1 MFRSLQMRLV
11 LILVLLVTVVMVVVG
26 AFLISSVTSYQIRDF
41 QTQISQV
48 FTPEFILQL
57 EKNTGS
63 DDAPATLRDMLSAYS
78 GLLGV
83 DSHRDFFVLDG
94 KTGAYLAGSDDSMA
108 ETLVLTSNMTAAM
121 AGEVGQE
128 VETLNGYLDVA
139 VPLRSGG
146 EVRYVVGVY
155 DTKEELNEL
164 TFNIF
169 SILVRTMVAALL
181 VAIFLSF
188 LLSKTITRPVGRL
201 TEQARKIAGGDFS
214 GLPQVHAQDE
224 IGELTETF
232 NEMAAVLEDTLSKI
246 EGERDK
252 LDTIFRHMADGVVAF
267 EKDGGM
273 IHINPAAAGMLGRS
287 HESGST
293 AEEIFPNADLSALA
307 ELQPGLFHEM
317 DYTTG
322 QRVLKVF
329 FARYGQAEGG
339 GMLAV
344 IHDITEQH
352 KLERSQREF
361 VANVSHELRTPLTN
375 IRGYTDTII
384 ESGDDLDSATRA
396 RFLKVVSGEA
406 DRMTNIVKDLL
417 TLSRLDY
424 ETLEVN
430 MGRVDLVDLAGSSL
444 ESMSIEAEKKKLTL
458 FDKMP
463 EGTLMVTGDRARLQ
477 QVVVNIISNAIK
489 YNRPGGSVTVSAERD
504 EKYISLRVSDTGIGV
519 PEGDI
524 PHIFERFYRVDKA
537 RSRSYGGTG
546 LGLPIA
552 KQIVELHGGT
562 MTFESVFGEGS
573 TITVRLPAVTEESD
587 EGKA

>member
-26 AFLISSVTSYQIRDF
+26 AFLISSVTAYQIKDF

-57 EKNTGS
+57 EKNTGA
-63 DDAPATLRDMLSAYS
+63 DDYSTIRDMLTAYS

-83 DSHRDFFVLDG
+83 DSHRNFFVLDG
-94 KTGAYLAGSDDSMA
+94 KTGEYLAGSDDSIT
-108 ETLVLTSNMTAAM
+108 EGLVLTPNMTAAM
-121 AGEVGQE
+121 SGNVGQD
-128 VETLNGYLDVA
+128 VEHLSGYLDVA
-139 VPLRSGG
+139 VPLRGADG
-146 EVRYVVGVY
+146 VKYVVGVY
-155 DTKEELNEL
+155 DTREELNEL
-164 TFNIF
+164 TFSIF

-201 TEQARKIAGGDFS
+201 TEQARKVADGDFS
-214 GLPQVHAQDE
+214 GLLQVHSHDE

-232 NEMAAVLEDTLSKI
+232 NEMAEVLEDTLGKI

-267 EKDGGM
+267 DRDGGM
-273 IHINPAAAGMLGRS
+273 IHINPAAAKMLDRN
-287 HESGST
+287 HEPGT
-293 AEEIFPNADLSALA
+293 AAETVFPNADLPDESA
-307 ELQPGLFHEM
+307 LQPGLFHEM

-339 GMLAV
+339 GLLAV

-352 KLERSQREF
+352 KLEKSQREF

-384 ESGDDLDSATRA
+384 ESGDDLDAATRA

-430 MGRVDLVDLAGSSL
+430 MGNVDLADIAESSI
-444 ESMSIEAEKKKLTL
+444 ESMIIEAEKKKVTL
-458 FDKMP
+458 YDKLP
-463 EGTLMVTGDRARLQ
+463 ETPLMVAGDRARLQ

-489 YNRPGGSVTVSAERD
+489 YNRPGGEVTVSAEND
-504 EKYISLRVSDTGIGV
+504 GKYVRLFVKDTGIGV
-519 PEGDI
+519 PEADL

-552 KQIVELHGGT
+552 KQIVELHGGS
-562 MTFESVFGEGS
+562 MTFDSVFGEGS
-573 TITVRLPAVTEESD
+573 TLTVCLPVLAEEND